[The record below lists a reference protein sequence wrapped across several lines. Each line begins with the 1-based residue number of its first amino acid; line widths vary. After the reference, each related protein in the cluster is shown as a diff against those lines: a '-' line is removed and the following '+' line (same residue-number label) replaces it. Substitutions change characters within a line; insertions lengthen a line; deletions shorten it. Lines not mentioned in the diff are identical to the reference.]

1 MSDDQVART
10 LALLDRTPGA
20 DGLDRETSA
29 AILEAARALADDA
42 FAPYRAR
49 ADREGARMQDG
60 RVRLPTGSRELWQA
74 YAGGGWLGLDLPER
88 HGGSGLPLVLQTA
101 MLPLFERHATA
112 FMMGPGAARA
122 AAHLLVAR
130 ADPTIADEWVPRLIA
145 GAWGATI
152 CISEP
157 GAGSDVG
164 RIRARA
170 EPQGDSWR
178 ITGEK
183 IWISF
188 GDHDAV
194 DRIGHCLLARTDDTP
209 GTRGLSLFLVPDRTG
224 EARNGVT
231 VTRIEDKLGMHASPT
246 CAMTFQDAE
255 GWLIGERGRG
265 LAQLFHMIEL
275 MRLQTGC
282 QGLGLATMAVECAEG
297 YAAERQQGGPSG
309 APAVPIARHA
319 AVAGRLARMR
329 ARTEI
334 LRAASLEIA
343 CAVEAGRD
351 GNSEARAFGAWM
363 LPMFKTFGGE
373 AGFRVA
379 DAAIQTLGGAGYTR
393 DWPVERALRD
403 ARVLTI
409 YEGTT
414 DIQAL
419 TLLTRMLWA
428 DRSGLDVFLAR
439 ANAPEGPF
447 ATAARTAA
455 GELADLSDALT
466 AGKDDP
472 AAHAA
477 AEPYMRHAWCAVSAW
492 LATRIDPDEAA
503 PFFTDLPE
511 RMALYRARCAV

>member
-1 MSDDQVART
+1 MSDDQVRRT
-10 LALLDRTPGA
+10 LALLERTPGA
-20 DGLDRETSA
+20 KDVDPETAA

-42 FAPYRAR
+42 FAPYGAR

-60 RVRLPTGSRELWQA
+60 RVRLPPGSRELWRA
-74 YAGGGWLGLDLPER
+74 YAESGWLGLDLPER
-88 HGGSGLPLVLQTA
+88 YGGSELPLVLQAA

-122 AAHLLVAR
+122 AAHLLAAR
-130 ADPTIADEWVPRLIA
+130 AGAALSDEWVPKLVA
-145 GAWGATI
+145 GEWGATI

-164 RIRARA
+164 RLCTRAQQ
-170 EPQGDSWR
+170 QGGTWR

-194 DRIGHCLLARTDDTP
+194 DRIGHCLLARTEEVP
-209 GTRGLSLFLVPDRTG
+209 GTRGLSLFLVPDRIG
-224 EARNGVT
+224 AARNGVT

-246 CAMTFQDAE
+246 CAMSFEGAQ

-282 QGLGLATMAVECAEG
+282 QGLGLATMATECAEA
-297 YAAERQQGGPSG
+297 YAAERLQGGPPD
-309 APAVPIARHA
+309 APPVPISHHA
-319 AVAGRLARMR
+319 GVAARLARMR

-343 CAVEAGRD
+343 CAVEAGR
-351 GNSEARAFGAWM
+351 GGGRAAQAFGGWM
-363 LPMFKTFGGE
+363 LPMFKSFGGE
-373 AGFRVA
+373 AGFEVA

-393 DWPVERALRD
+393 DRPVERALRD

-428 DRSGLDVFLAR
+428 DRSGLDAFLAR
-439 ANAPEGPF
+439 VETCDGLHADV
-447 ATAARTAA
+447 ARTAA
-455 GELADLSDALT
+455 RELADLSHALAERKGDT
-466 AGKDDP
+466 A
-472 AAHAA
+472 ALAC
-477 AEPYMRHAWCAVSAW
+477 AEPYMRQAWCAVSAW
-492 LATRIDPDEAA
+492 LADRIDPDEAA
-503 PFFTDLPE
+503 PFLADLPE
-511 RMALYRARCAV
+511 RMALNRARCMV